1 MLCYRCGS
9 HVPDGSE
16 VCGAC
21 GQKFSSGNLRQA
33 TGTFSRRKLSTA
45 LGIDGAPFKPG
56 DVLCDRYL
64 VKDAVGQGPLGYTFK
79 AQDKEIDVEVAL
91 KAISPK
97 LVQTQDERRA
107 FAKEIR
113 LARKL
118 SHNNLIRVY
127 EDGEDSDRPFYT
139 MQFLDGL
146 TLRRIIDLRKEKGQ
160 FFALKEIEP
169 IFAQIVAGL
178 EAAHKV
184 LVHTDLKPENIVVLP
199 DLLKITDIGIGNAI
213 PRQPFVAAQ
222 RARGISYR
230 YLAPEYVSGTELD
243 RRADVYSLGVLLGE
257 MVANTFP
264 EGAGSLELRAKNP
277 DLPPVLE
284 TVYRRAT
291 NENPLSRHA
300 TVAEFWSE
308 LDSIILKVSPRSSTP
323 SKRPTSPRPLDSEE
337 SFAINPDDT
346 RTPSVPTRPVSER
359 PERPAPPAMPNPQ
372 APSERRERRSV
383 PPPPV
388 PLSGEDPAFTKPAP
402 PVSRPNGE
410 PAATA
415 ETTEVMQV
423 PGNSG
428 RRRAAAHTPPPSRRR
443 SGAGPLLWL
452 GILGIVAGV
461 GGGYVYLTFFR
472 GPANVAGTG
481 NDPVPMV
488 AGLDASTAAPPDK
501 VAEDKRLEDER
512 RAAEARRLEE
522 ERRLADSK
530 KLEEDRR
537 LDEEKKLAEAKRLEE
552 EKRRKDL
559 LAKAFPGKDDP
570 KKDPAKDPAKDP
582 VPAKTPD
589 PQPDK
594 PAGKAGTCPAG
605 MKLVAAGTL
614 RMGSAKDDPM
624 TGFDEK
630 PLVPVEVE
638 AYCIDYFE
646 SPNRPGVM
654 PTVHVTFAAAEAACK
669 ARSKRLCTE
678 EEWERACKGPG
689 NARFPYGATFDSEV
703 CNTSDAEGE
712 PRNVGNIGAYAKCRS
727 AFGVGD
733 MSGNVAEWTSSP
745 FSAEVGDKTIK
756 GGAADRPDYDTR
768 CAARKN
774 GPPGTHTDKLGFR
787 CCADPN

>member
-33 TGTFSRRKLSTA
+33 TGTFSRRKLST
-45 LGIDGAPFKPG
+45 LGIEGAPFKPG
-56 DVLCDRYL
+56 ELLCERY
-64 VKDAVGQGPLGYTFK
+64 VIKDAVGQGPLGFTFK

-97 LVQTQDERRA
+97 LVQTQEERRA

-113 LARKL
+113 TARKL

-127 EDGEDSDRPFYT
+127 EDGEANDRPFYT

-160 FFALKEIEP
+160 YFSLKEIEP
-169 IFAQIVAGL
+169 IFAQIAAGL
-178 EAAHKV
+178 ESAHKV

-199 DLLKITDIGIGNAI
+199 DLLKITDLGIGNAI

-222 RARGISYR
+222 RARGVSYR
-230 YLAPEYVSGTELD
+230 YLAPEYVSGAELD
-243 RRADVYSLGVLLGE
+243 RRADVYAMGVLLGE
-257 MVANTFP
+257 MVANSFP
-264 EGAGSLELRAKNP
+264 EGSDDPELRSKNP
-277 DLPPVLE
+277 ELPPVLE
-284 TVYRRAT
+284 SVYRRAT

-300 TVAEFWSE
+300 TVTEFWAE
-308 LDSIILKVSPRSSTP
+308 LDAIILKVSPRSAAP
-323 SKRPTSPRPLDSEE
+323 SKRQSSRPLDSEP
-337 SFAINPDDT
+337 SFEINAEDT
-346 RTPSVPTRPVSER
+346 RTPSVPTRPVAAGERSERSER
-359 PERPAPPAMPNPQ
+359 PLPPPAMPLPAQ
-372 APSERRERRSV
+372 QPERRERRSV

-402 PVSRPNGE
+402 PVSRSNNGGGE

-415 ETTEVMQV
+415 EPTEVMQV
-423 PGNSG
+423 P
-428 RRRAAAHTPPPSRRR
+428 RRRAAHTPPPARRR

-472 GPANVAGTG
+472 GGPTG
-481 NDPVPMV
+481 NVGTDPVPAV
-488 AGLDASTAAPPDK
+488 ATVDAATAAPPPGDRS
-501 VAEDKRLEDER
+501 AEDKKLEEER

-522 ERRLADSK
+522 EKRLADSK
-530 KLEEDRR
+530 KLEEEKR
-537 LDEEKKLAEAKRLEE
+537 LGDEKKAAEAKRLED
-552 EKRRKDL
+552 EKRRKEL
-559 LAKAFPGKDDP
+559 LAKAFPGKEDP
-570 KKDPAKDPAKDP
+570 KKDPGKDPG
-582 VPAKTPD
+582 KTPD
-589 PQPDK
+589 PQPTNPPPGK
-594 PAGKAGTCPAG
+594 PGTCPAG
-605 MKLVAAGTL
+605 MKAIAAGTL

-630 PLVPVEVE
+630 PLTPVEVP

-646 SPNRPGVM
+646 SPNRPGAV
-654 PTVHVTFAAAEAACK
+654 PTVHVTFVAAEAACK
-669 ARSKRLCTE
+669 ARGKRLCTE

-689 NARFPYGATFDSEV
+689 NARFPYGANFDSEV
-703 CNTSDAEGE
+703 CNTSDANGE
-712 PRNVGNIGAYAKCRS
+712 PRNVGAIGAFAKCRS
-727 AFGVGD
+727 SFGIGD
-733 MSGNVAEWTSSP
+733 LSGNVAEWTSSP

-768 CAARKN
+768 CASRKN

-787 CCADPN
+787 CCADPT